1 MRKRLP
7 RWTGRQNVE
16 TWTAEIEERERRI
29 DERIALYERI
39 LKEGTR

>member
-39 LKEGTR
+39 LKEEAK